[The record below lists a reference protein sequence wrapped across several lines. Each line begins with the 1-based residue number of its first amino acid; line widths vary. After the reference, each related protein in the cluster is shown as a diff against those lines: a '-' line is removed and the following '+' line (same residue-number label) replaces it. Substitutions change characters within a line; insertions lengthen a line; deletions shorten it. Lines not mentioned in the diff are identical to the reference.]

1 MRTLVKIVA
10 VGVLVLG
17 GTFFGGGHLLPG
29 KVTMT
34 AWQTVAAPHD
44 HMSALLATPQS
55 WRLWS
60 VWSPLVK
67 HAQRDEVGGPGT
79 GTGASWF
86 LATEELSVDLA
97 ITSFEPATRVSY
109 EIDLMPVKVPL
120 TAAADFYN
128 RGRTTKVKWQV
139 SVDVGERISLRWMAL
154 LASKIA
160 PSWYQQAVRN
170 LAEHAKERAHHELQD
185 KLAAE
190 EAALSAKEKAETGD

>member
-1 MRTLVKIVA
+1 MRSLLKIVFA
-10 VGVLVLG
+10 VVILLV

-44 HMSALLATPQS
+44 HMSALVATPQS

-60 VWSPLVK
+60 VWSPLLK
-67 HAQRDEVGGPGT
+67 HAQRDEVSGPGT

-86 LATEELSVDLA
+86 LATEDLSVDLA

-139 SVDVGERISLRWMAL
+139 SVDVGEQIPLRWMAL

-170 LAEHAKERAHHELQD
+170 LAEHAKERAHQEVQD

-190 EAALSAKEKAETGD
+190 EEALGAKEESETGD

>member
-1 MRTLVKIVA
+1 MRTFLKIFVVVVLLLV
-10 VGVLVLG
+10 
-17 GTFFGGGHLLPG
+17 GTFVGGGYLLPG

-44 HMSALLATPQS
+44 HMSALVATPQS

-60 VWSPLVK
+60 VWSPMLK
-67 HAQRDEVGGPGT
+67 HAQRDEVSGPTT

-86 LATEELSVDLA
+86 LATEDLSVDLA
-97 ITSFEPATRVSY
+97 VTSFEPAARVSY

-139 SVDVGERISLRWMAL
+139 TVDVGDRIPLRWLAL
-154 LASKIA
+154 IVSKLA
-160 PSWYQQAVRN
+160 PGWYQQSIKD
-170 LAEHAKERAHHELQD
+170 LAEHAKERAHEELQD

-190 EAALSAKEKAETGD
+190 EAALIGKEESDQAD